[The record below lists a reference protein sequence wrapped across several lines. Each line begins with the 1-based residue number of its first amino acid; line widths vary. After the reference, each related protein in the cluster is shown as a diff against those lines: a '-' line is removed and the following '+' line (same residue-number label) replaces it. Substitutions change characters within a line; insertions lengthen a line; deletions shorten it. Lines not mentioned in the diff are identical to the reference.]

1 MKSIAVVGN
10 LSFYNTELLFI
21 IQALTV
27 QRLDT
32 SIQWLRVDNSR
43 HWVALSNL
51 LRIQVKIIWGE
62 ILSQNRV
69 QMDNYFIVNIY
80 QSDPPV
86 FLFIL
91 LKVL

>member
-1 MKSIAVVGN
+1 MKSIAVVCN